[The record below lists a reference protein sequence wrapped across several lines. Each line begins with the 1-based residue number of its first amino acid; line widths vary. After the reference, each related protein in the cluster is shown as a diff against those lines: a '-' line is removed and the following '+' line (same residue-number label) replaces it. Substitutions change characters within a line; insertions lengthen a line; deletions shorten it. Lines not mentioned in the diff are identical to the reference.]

1 MVATI
6 TCGVFFKGAR
16 IGSPKRPL
24 HSIPLANTTNIVE
37 SQHDRGCFRENAW
50 APIINRIIYKY
61 DLAKKLWKLQFKKM

>member
-1 MVATI
+1 MLLSLLQTKNNRYTDQTMVATA

-24 HSIPLANTTNIVE
+24 HSMPLANTTNIVE

-50 APIINRIIYKY
+50 API
-61 DLAKKLWKLQFKKM
+61 